1 MSPQPQRKNQHIHK
15 STGRP
20 IPYLAILCLVGLAAI
35 WGYNWV
41 VMKVGVRFAEP
52 FAFAAMRAVLSAA
65 FLFPVIA
72 ALHRP
77 MRLQAPLFTTIIGI
91 LQTTGFVGLITWALE
106 QGAAGR
112 TSVLVYTMPFWLL
125 LMAWMFLGERVR
137 GLQWPAVIIAL
148 VGLVLVLRPWRLEGT
163 WVSSLLAVAAGFCW
177 AAASVLLK
185 VMNKRHTVDVLSF
198 TAWQLLIGSVP
209 LAVIA
214 ILTTDSAPVWN
225 AAFIGALAFNVLPA
239 NALAWVMWLYVLRSL
254 PAGTA
259 GVGTLA
265 IPVVGVLSA
274 WLQLGERPS
283 TLEGI
288 GMLLILAALAALTL
302 RGLLLTRNARQGA

>member
-106 QGAAGR
+106 QGAADGR
-112 TSVLVYTMPFWLL
+112 RCWSTPCPSGCFSWPGCSWASESV
-125 LMAWMFLGERVR
+125 
-137 GLQWPAVIIAL
+137 
-148 VGLVLVLRPWRLEGT
+148 
-163 WVSSLLAVAAGFCW
+163 
-177 AAASVLLK
+177 
-185 VMNKRHTVDVLSF
+185 
-198 TAWQLLIGSVP
+198 GS
-209 LAVIA
+209 
-214 ILTTDSAPVWN
+214 N
-225 AAFIGALAFNVLPA
+225 G
-239 NALAWVMWLYVLRSL
+239 R
-254 PAGTA
+254 
-259 GVGTLA
+259 
-265 IPVVGVLSA
+265 
-274 WLQLGERPS
+274 R
-283 TLEGI
+283 
-288 GMLLILAALAALTL
+288 
-302 RGLLLTRNARQGA
+302 